1 MNKINSFSK
10 EIKEELTLSWIDV
23 TSELRISL
31 LSAFIRVNGT
41 ISFANKKEN
50 LTLEAENAQVIKFIY
65 KNLKDMFN
73 GIDIHFYF
81 QRSMKLKKNTKY
93 IIEILDASNI
103 IKAFHIN
110 FLDNKI
116 PYSLTSKEDKIKAYL
131 TGLFLSNG
139 SCNDPINTNYH
150 LEISL
155 KSEDFAKAILKVIQK
170 IKSKEFNFKLI
181 QRRNNYVIYIKKS
194 DQISDFLNFIDANE
208 ACLKFENSYGS

>member
-81 QRSMKLKKNTKY
+81 
-93 IIEILDASNI
+93 
-103 IKAFHIN
+103 H
-110 FLDNKI
+110 
-116 PYSLTSKEDKIKAYL
+116 
-131 TGLFLSNG
+131 
-139 SCNDPINTNYH
+139 
-150 LEISL
+150 
-155 KSEDFAKAILKVIQK
+155 
-170 IKSKEFNFKLI
+170 
-181 QRRNNYVIYIKKS
+181 
-194 DQISDFLNFIDANE
+194 
-208 ACLKFENSYGS
+208 